1 MSNVEVKELFDE
13 NRVGL
18 KTAVGLKP
26 DGLWRV
32 LGINPFDLITWLGF
46 SEVFPNQKANAG
58 YPSGWKALLLVLYT
72 PVGLVLAGVRL
83 LIAVQ
88 ALLVAL
94 LLPQIPA
101 VKRFVLRSLCVAL
114 GIVVKQENS
123 TVRDE
128 NVKVL
133 VANHISPCDH
143 IAVHLVSGSVTEVS
157 CDLEMHT
164 ELFTYCM
171 SHLPSYECCEVVI
184 TLTVATYLPA
194 AQCVGVARTFVLGS
208 GAKGVRAETGR
219 EVLLTN
225 IRSHFEKSTVP
236 VLCHPEGSTTSG
248 KVGLLKFSS
257 WPFCLTDAIQPVAI
271 QIWRPACSDVAAS
284 ALATGIWA
292 DIFWFLFVPCTI
304 FTLRYLPVVVKDGGE
319 SDSQFGERAA
329 QLLAAELGIEMTQ
342 HTASDKVEY
351 EKRYLLEQS
360 QPVIARTSSTS
371 ELQRMAR
378 QVGEVLPYVPHD
390 VIIRDLVRT
399 RSVDVT
405 ISNILEGVV
414 TYVPQMEASQS
425 VGSVNTAT
433 EESKNIPSTST
444 ATHTLTNNVQGSC
457 LDTSS
462 PSFARSAQERM
473 LSFNERKARLIENA
487 RQRYIEKHGLKN
499 VGFNC

>member
-13 NRVGL
+13 NR
-18 KTAVGLKP
+18 
-26 DGLWRV
+26 
-32 LGINPFDLITWLGF
+32 
-46 SEVFPNQKANAG
+46 

-143 IAVHLVSGSVTEVS
+143 IAVHLVSGSVTPSVW
-157 CDLEMHT
+157 
-164 ELFTYCM
+164 ELPGPLCW
-171 SHLPSYECCEVVI
+171 
-184 TLTVATYLPA
+184 A
-194 AQCVGVARTFVLGS
+194 LGLKEF
-208 GAKGVRAETGR
+208 GLRQGR